1 MLVCRVKQ
9 NSAGSHACVQ
19 RHLLKAKF
27 GLKEPAVQFL
37 GRPGHNI
44 WYRLQHSC
52 EIDKLR

>member
-37 GRPGHNI
+37 GRPGCNI